1 MHTFFWKI
9 GDKGQPS
16 HDTRWWWHHCRW
28 RNTFPHLTQKRS
40 MMYVVGN
47 LMYGMGQAQKCCGVK
62 PDDGQMGFQL
72 SPFDNHPDLNKN
84 KFYMKFN

>member
-1 MHTFFWKI
+1 
-9 GDKGQPS
+9 
-16 HDTRWWWHHCRW
+16 
-28 RNTFPHLTQKRS
+28 

>member
-1 MHTFFWKI
+1 MHWCCEFE
-9 GDKGQPS
+9 S
-16 HDTRWWWHHCRW
+16 
-28 RNTFPHLTQKRS
+28 RS
-40 MMYVVGN
+40 GRGVQHYVIKFASDLRQV
-47 LMYGMGQAQKCCGVK
+47 CCGVK